1 MYIHIYLYV
10 YSEFKQVNIPKL
22 IGNVKI
28 IIKFFKI
35 KLHRELKSE
44 KKISKRFPSL
54 KVLGEVFSKI
64 SSSNYISNFTSS
76 LTESPNIKKKDNFF
90 LKIPHL

>member
-1 MYIHIYLYV
+1 MKYCIKLACTYIYM
-10 YSEFKQVNIPKL
+10 YSEFKQVNIPNL

-28 IIKFFKI
+28 IIKFFEI

-44 KKISKRFPSL
+44 KKIKRFPSL

-76 LTESPNIKKKDNFF
+76 LTESPNI
-90 LKIPHL
+90 